1 MKIYIAGPLFN
12 ESELRL
18 NREINEVLISC
29 GHETYL
35 PQEDG
40 GCFATMP
47 DMVDGKSKD
56 RFLFEQDVKHL
67 EWCDTILFIF
77 DGRVP
82 DEGACFE
89 LGYAYATKK
98 TCMGYKTDSRGFIGG
113 EPNLMLK
120 MSVEKIVHNLDE
132 LKTCFETR

>member
-18 NREINEVLISC
+18 NREINDILVKL

-40 GCFATMP
+40 GCFATLP
-47 DMVDGKSKD
+47 DIIDGMTKD
-56 RFLFEQDVKHL
+56 KYLFERDVEHL
-67 EWCDTILFIF
+67 KWCDTILFIY

-89 LGYAYATKK
+89 LGYGYAAGKR
-98 TCMGYKTDSRGFIGG
+98 CIGYRTDSRGFIGG
-113 EPNLMLK
+113 EPNLMLRTSIEHTVK
-120 MSVEKIVHNLDE
+120 SLNE
-132 LKTCFETR
+132 LELYFS